1 MRGEN
6 MMKWIR
12 LAGFALAMGLA
23 VLPVMAQDAAKKE
36 PPKPA
41 PSPSQA
47 VLEQWNDI
55 GRKLIAMAEDF
66 PEDKY
71 EYKPHPDSRSF
82 AANLIH
88 VSASMYYFTDF
99 ALGQKPRYPDDPKR
113 DDLKTKAQV
122 VAFVKK
128 CVQDGA
134 DTIKAKGDKGLN
146 EAVNDGGPHLD
157 RLYDL
162 AYGLIEHS
170 GEHYGQLVVYYRNN
184 GMVPPESR
192 PKK

>member
-1 MRGEN
+1 
-6 MMKWIR
+6 MKR
-12 LAGFALAMGLA
+12 FTMLAATLVAACSMALPLR
-23 VLPVMAQDAAKKE
+23 AQETKKE

-41 PSPSQA
+41 PSPSEA

-71 EYKPHPDSRSF
+71 SYKPAPESRTF
-82 AANLIH
+82 AAMLLH
-88 VSASMYYFTDF
+88 VGGAMYYFTDF
-99 ALGQKPRYPDDPKR
+99 AIGQKPRYPDDPK
-113 DDLKTKAQV
+113 DDNLKSKAQI
-122 VAFVKK
+122 VAFMKK
-128 CVQDGA
+128 CVADGA
-134 DTIKAKGDKGLN
+134 GEIKKKGDEGLK

-162 AYGLIEHS
+162 AYGLFEHS
-170 GEHYGQLVVYYRNN
+170 GEHYGQLVVYYRIN

>member
-1 MRGEN
+1 
-6 MMKWIR
+6 MKR
-12 LAGFALAMGLA
+12 LTVLAATLAAACCTALPLR
-23 VLPVMAQDAAKKE
+23 AQDTKKE

-41 PSPSQA
+41 PSLSEA

-66 PEDKY
+66 PEEKY
-71 EYKPHPDSRSF
+71 SYKPAPESRTF
-82 AANLIH
+82 AAMLLH
-88 VSASMYYFTDF
+88 VGGSMYYFTDF
-99 ALGQKPRYPDDPKR
+99 AIGQKPRYPDDPK
-113 DDLKTKAQV
+113 DDNLKSKAQI
-122 VAFVKK
+122 VAFIKK
-128 CVQDGA
+128 CVADGA
-134 DTIKAKGDKGLN
+134 DEIKKKGDQGLK
-146 EAVNDGGPHLD
+146 ETVNDGGPHLD

>member
-1 MRGEN
+1 
-6 MMKWIR
+6 MKCLTLFATAL
-12 LAGFALAMGLA
+12 LALCSVVSPAR
-23 VLPVMAQDAAKKE
+23 AQETKKA

-41 PSPSQA
+41 PSPSEA
-47 VLEQWNDI
+47 VLEQWNEI
-55 GRKLIAMAEDF
+55 GRKLVAMAEDF

-71 EYKPHPDSRSF
+71 EYKPQEQSRTF
-82 AANLIH
+82 AANLLH
-88 VSASMYYFTDF
+88 ASASMYYFTDP

-113 DDLKTKAQV
+113 DNLKTKAQV
-122 VAFVKK
+122 VAFVKQ
-128 CVQDGA
+128 CVADGG
-134 DTIKAKGDKGLN
+134 DVIKKKGDKGLN
-146 EAVNDGGPHLD
+146 EVVDAGDSHLD

-184 GMVPPESR
+184 NMVPPESR

>member
-1 MRGEN
+1 
-6 MMKWIR
+6 MKR
-12 LAGFALAMGLA
+12 FTVLAATLVAACSMALPLR
-23 VLPVMAQDAAKKE
+23 AQETKKE

-41 PSPSQA
+41 PSPSEA

-71 EYKPHPDSRSF
+71 SYKPAPESRTF
-82 AANLIH
+82 AAMLLH
-88 VSASMYYFTDF
+88 VGGAMYYFTDF
-99 ALGQKPRYPDDPKR
+99 AIGQKPRYPDDPK
-113 DDLKTKAQV
+113 DDNLKSKAQI
-122 VAFVKK
+122 VAFMKK
-128 CVQDGA
+128 CVANGA
-134 DTIKAKGDKGLN
+134 GEIKKKGDEGLI
-146 EAVNDGGPHLD
+146 EAVIDGGPHLD

-170 GEHYGQLVVYYRNN
+170 GEHYGQLVVYYRVN

>member
-1 MRGEN
+1 
-6 MMKWIR
+6 MKR
-12 LAGFALAMGLA
+12 FTVLAATLVAACSMALPLR
-23 VLPVMAQDAAKKE
+23 AQDTKKE

-41 PSPSQA
+41 PSPSEA

-71 EYKPHPDSRSF
+71 SYKPAPESRTF
-82 AANLIH
+82 AAMLLH
-88 VSASMYYFTDF
+88 VGGSMHYFTDF
-99 ALGQKPRYPDDPKR
+99 AIGQKPRYPDDPK
-113 DDLKTKAQV
+113 DDNLKSKAQI
-122 VAFVKK
+122 VAFMKK
-128 CVQDGA
+128 CPADGA
-134 DTIKAKGDKGLN
+134 DEIKKKGDQGLK

-170 GEHYGQLVVYYRNN
+170 GEHSGQLVVYYRNN